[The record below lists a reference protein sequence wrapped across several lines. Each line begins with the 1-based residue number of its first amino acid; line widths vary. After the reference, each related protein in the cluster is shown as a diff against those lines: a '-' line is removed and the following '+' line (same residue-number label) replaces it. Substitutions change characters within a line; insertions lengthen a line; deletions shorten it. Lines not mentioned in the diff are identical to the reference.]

1 MIGNDL
7 KRFSVLTVLFAGLLI
22 GFPGKPAS
30 ALNLEPFM
38 PGDYFAPVTLPRGEL
53 VRINVA
59 VFGSYSSVAPHDPG
73 KVLVMFVNQNGVIL
87 NGNGRGQTLV
97 IEAGHAASLSYSAS
111 SARSARDRAHAD
123 SSGTGPVIVRGVVL
137 PLAGLPWVI
146 QSSMEIV
153 DASGRTILVLSPREK
168 YIVNPQPG
176 PGG

>member
-7 KRFSVLTVLFAGLLI
+7 KRSSVLTVLFAVLLI

-59 VFGSYSSVAPHDPG
+59 VFGSYSSLSPHDPG

-87 NGNGRGQTLV
+87 NGNGHGQVLV
-97 IEAGHAASLSYSAS
+97 IEAGHAASLSYSA
-111 SARSARDRAHAD
+111 RSARDRAHAEG
-123 SSGTGPVIVRGVVL
+123 SGTGPVIVRGVVL
-137 PLAGLPWVI
+137 PLAGLQWAV

-153 DASGRTILVLSPREK
+153 DASGRTFLVLSPREK
-168 YIVNPQPG
+168 YIVNPQPE